1 MNYQTQCLIYHAQ
14 PYQIIAYLQAT
25 VTYFNVLIM
34 FDVNIVSFTIN
45 FCKRQSIVGTATK
58 NVRTVNFM
66 LKVMSLLSLLLAICC

>member
-14 PYQIIAYLQAT
+14 LYQIIAYLQAT

-45 FCKRQSIVGTATK
+45 F
-58 NVRTVNFM
+58 VRGKALLVLPLKM
-66 LKVMSLLSLLLAICC
+66 LEL

>member
-14 PYQIIAYLQAT
+14 PYQMIAYLQAT

-45 FCKRQSIVGTATK
+45 F
-58 NVRTVNFM
+58 VRGKALLVLPLKM
-66 LKVMSLLSLLLAICC
+66 LEL

>member
-25 VTYFNVLIM
+25 VTYFNVLLIM

-45 FCKRQSIVGTATK
+45 F
-58 NVRTVNFM
+58 VRGKALLVLPLKM
-66 LKVMSLLSLLLAICC
+66 LEL

>member
-34 FDVNIVSFTIN
+34 FDVSIVSFTIN
-45 FCKRQSIVGTATK
+45 F
-58 NVRTVNFM
+58 VRGKALLELPLKM
-66 LKVMSLLSLLLAICC
+66 LEL

>member
-45 FCKRQSIVGTATK
+45 F
-58 NVRTVNFM
+58 VRGKALLVLPLKM
-66 LKVMSLLSLLLAICC
+66 LEL